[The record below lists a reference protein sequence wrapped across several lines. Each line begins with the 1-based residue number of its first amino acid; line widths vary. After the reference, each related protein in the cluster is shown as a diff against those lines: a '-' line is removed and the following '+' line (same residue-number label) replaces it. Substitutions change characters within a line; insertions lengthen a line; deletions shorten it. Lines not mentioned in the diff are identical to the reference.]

1 VVVAVIAVWV
11 MQVSVYKVV
20 DVVTVRY
27 SFVTAVR
34 AMRVRAL
41 GSRSVL
47 RWIRGIDRQDMLV
60 NMIPMHVV
68 QMAVMN
74 IVDVTIMAD
83 RSVAAGRSV
92 LVGMVGMVFFVA
104 SSHRLL
110 SLIVLL
116 GSGRL
121 GLIFSAVC
129 PNFALILPLEAHC
142 QAPSSGF
149 ATSRRGYPPSRS
161 KTKARPGRY
170 IQGRWKRA
178 GTGCRGPGL

>member
-47 RWIRGIDRQDMLV
+47 RRIRSIDRQGMLV

-68 QMAVMN
+68 QMAVMH
-74 IVDVTIMAD
+74 IVHVTIMAD
-83 RSVAAGRSV
+83 RSVPAGRSV
-92 LVGMVGMVFFVA
+92 LVGVVGMLFFAA
-104 SSHRLL
+104 SGHLL
-110 SLIVLL
+110 LFLIV
-116 GSGRL
+116 RW
-121 GLIFSAVC
+121 
-129 PNFALILPLEAHC
+129 EAED
-142 QAPSSGF
+142 
-149 ATSRRGYPPSRS
+149 
-161 KTKARPGRY
+161 
-170 IQGRWKRA
+170 
-178 GTGCRGPGL
+178 